1 MVTFGFNGPCGFMV
15 RAGMMHEDH
24 EAQSEVVVR
33 YEVGP
38 VDIQIGT
45 IVDFDV
51 ACCILEPDDQ
61 GSARDAEAK
70 VAAQLLDFSGCGP
83 ELRKAG

>member
-1 MVTFGFNGPCGFMV
+1 MVTFGFNGPCGLMV
-15 RAGMMHEDH
+15 RAGMVHEDH

-70 VAAQLLDFSGCGP
+70 VAAHTLYLGNGFP
-83 ELRKAG
+83 ELVEAV